1 MKSRSLAGLFASV
14 AVAATLGTTAVPV
27 SMSVLAGPHSSGGG
41 ASLSGPSRSG
51 ASLSLAPGGGAS
63 LSAGSRNGA
72 SLS

>member
-1 MKSRSLAGLFASV
+1 MKSRSFASLFAAV

-27 SMSVLAGPHSSGGG
+27 SMSVLAGPRPSGG
-41 ASLSGPSRSG
+41 ASLSGASLSG
-51 ASLSLAPGGGAS
+51 ASLSLAPGRGAS